1 MDLRGREDPEVS
13 EDPQESNING
23 RNETPIVIESDQEE
37 DQMISNEIRPVRSED
52 DGHTNGSRAERNGFV
67 NTEGINMVG
76 TSSQDNGGSDEEVA
90 IVGEVG
96 NAGNNNNNEGT
107 TTGRSTEFVDLDVD
121 VDNGPQVIEVHENNG
136 NNNGNDNSDED
147 GLVIVQERTTAPQVT
162 LNLPGGETLRINASP
177 TDRPYRRSFEWQ
189 QQDRT
194 RRQAMA
200 RSARRASRLLFHR
213 SEDDDD
219 DGVGESARTGRL
231 PRNVLQLRRQAEERA
246 RLQNLQHR
254 RSQMRSESIQ
264 DNPVLAQLRE
274 RIDSFPPDVRSAFV
288 HAQSLY
294 EFRSILQNV
303 APLTL
308 QECDNE
314 LVPLFT
320 EYRSRMVQSWATNRV
335 QSNQQQDSRRLQEE
349 NYQRQRR
356 LWNNRRHFRIH
367 MGVDGGFGESLAN
380 YILMN
385 ANGAGSNEAAW
396 LYNGYVGDMDEEES
410 TQSIVSI
417 IQEREERE
425 HDTRTKKFMEKTQ
438 DQQQSFVQR
447 AMELPDGY
455 SASFD
460 TEPKIKLDIVRD
472 GKEETVIVKDD
483 SVSDQC
489 LEVPVCT
496 LCGVELG
503 VGIPD
508 QFEGITKIDRS
519 VSFECLVYKYQF
531 HCPYQ
536 TLARP
541 SQLDRDLSR
550 RTFVAPCG
558 HTYCGR
564 CFARIDNARGKS
576 RMAKRKLAQL
586 KGSAHPDNYGP
597 KICPAKECNSPIRT
611 RGKMREA
618 FF

>member
-1 MDLRGREDPEVS
+1 MDLRGRESPEAS
-13 EDPQESNING
+13 QEVHING
-23 RNETPIVIESDQEE
+23 RDEDPIIIESDQEE
-37 DQMISNEIRPVRSED
+37 DQRIRD
-52 DGHTNGSRAERNGFV
+52 DARPIRLHPDGRIHRPRDGLNRFV
-67 NTEGINMVG
+67 NSEGTNVA
-76 TSSQDNGGSDEEVA
+76 TTRSQDNGGSDDEVA
-90 IVGEVG
+90 IVGEINNTRG
-96 NAGNNNNNEGT
+96 NEEGPI
-107 TTGRSTEFVDLDVD
+107 GSDAEYVDLDA
-121 VDNGPQVIEVHENNG
+121 DNGPQVIEVNDNNR
-136 NNNGNDNSDED
+136 NNNENSDDD
-147 GLVIVQERTTAPQVT
+147 GLVIVQERTTAPRVT
-162 LNLPGGETLRINASP
+162 LNLPGGESLQIDASP

-194 RRQAMA
+194 RRQAME
-200 RSARRASRLLFHR
+200 RSARRASRLLFHT
-213 SEDDDD
+213 SDDDD
-219 DGVGESARTGRL
+219 DDSGNGTVENGRL
-231 PRNVLQLRRQAEERA
+231 PPSVLQLRRQEEERS
-246 RLQNLQHR
+246 RLRNITR
-254 RSQMRSESIQ
+254 RRDQMRSDAMQ
-264 DNPVLAQLRE
+264 GNPVLMRLRE

-294 EFRSILQNV
+294 EFRSILQSV

-320 EYRSRMVQSWATNRV
+320 EYRSRMVQNWATNRV
-335 QSNQQQDSRRLQEE
+335 QSNQQESRRLNEE
-349 NYQRQRR
+349 NHERQRR
-356 LWNNRRHFRIH
+356 LWHNRRHFRIH
-367 MGVDGGFGESLAN
+367 MGVGGGFGESLAN

-385 ANGAGSNEAAW
+385 ANGMGSNDAAW

-410 TQSIVSI
+410 TQSIVSM

-425 HDTRTKKFMEKTQ
+425 HDSRTKKYMEKTQ
-438 DQQQSFVQR
+438 DQQQSYVQR

-472 GKEETVIVKDD
+472 GKEETVVVKDD
-483 SVSDQC
+483 SVSDQWQ
-489 LEVPVCT
+489 EVPVCT

-508 QFEGITKIDRS
+508 EFEGITKMDRG

-597 KICPAKECNSPIRT
+597 KICPAKGCKSPIRT

>member
-1 MDLRGREDPEVS
+1 MDLRGRESPEVPQHVHIDNRD
-13 EDPQESNING
+13 EDPI
-23 RNETPIVIESDQEE
+23 IIIESDQEE
-37 DQMISNEIRPVRSED
+37 DQRIRNEAMPIRLNPDRRIHRPR
-52 DGHTNGSRAERNGFV
+52 DGLNRFV
-67 NTEGINMVG
+67 NSEGTNVATIRSRD
-76 TSSQDNGGSDEEVA
+76 TGGSDDEVA
-90 IVGEVG
+90 IVGEASSTLV
-96 NAGNNNNNEGT
+96 NEG
-107 TTGRSTEFVDLDVD
+107 GSVGSNAEYVDLDT
-121 VDNGPQVIEVHENNG
+121 DNGSQVVEANDNNRH
-136 NNNGNDNSDED
+136 NNDNSDDD
-147 GLVIVQERTTAPQVT
+147 GLVIVQERTTAPRVT
-162 LNLPGGETLRINASP
+162 LNLPGGETLQIDASP

-189 QQDRT
+189 QQNRT

-200 RSARRASRLLFHR
+200 RSARRASRLLFHT
-213 SEDDDD
+213 SEDDEYAN
-219 DGVGESARTGRL
+219 GNGNGSTESVRL
-231 PRNVLQLRRQAEERA
+231 PRSVLQLRRQEEERS
-246 RLQNLQHR
+246 RLQNLTR
-254 RSQMRSESIQ
+254 RRNQMQLDSMQ
-264 DNPVLAQLRE
+264 GNPILIRLRE

-320 EYRSRMVQSWATNRV
+320 EYRSRMVQNWATNRV
-335 QSNQQQDSRRLQEE
+335 QLNQQESRRLHDEQHE
-349 NYQRQRR
+349 RQRR

-367 MGVDGGFGESLAN
+367 MGVGGGFGESLAN

-385 ANGAGSNEAAW
+385 ANGMGSNDAAW
-396 LYNGYVGDMDEEES
+396 LYNGYAGDMDEEES
-410 TQSIVSI
+410 TQSIVSM

-425 HDTRTKKFMEKTQ
+425 HDYRTKKYMEKTQ

-447 AMELPDGY
+447 AMDLPDGY

-472 GKEETVIVKDD
+472 GKEETVVVKDD
-483 SVSDQC
+483 SVSDQWQ
-489 LEVPVCT
+489 EAPVCT

-508 QFEGITKIDRS
+508 EFEGITKTDRT

-597 KICPAKECNSPIRT
+597 KICPAKGCKSPIRT
-611 RGKMREA
+611 RGRMREA

>member
-1 MDLRGREDPEVS
+1 MDLRGRESSKDS
-13 EDPQESNING
+13 EFHTDVRDED
-23 RNETPIVIESDQEE
+23 PIVIESDQEE
-37 DQMISNEIRPVRSED
+37 DQRIRDEGRPVSLHAD
-52 DGHTNGSRAERNGFV
+52 ERTHRPRDALNRFV
-67 NTEGINMVG
+67 NSEGTNVA
-76 TSSQDNGGSDEEVA
+76 TRRSQDSGGSDDELA
-90 IVGEVG
+90 IVGEVNNTRNNG
-96 NAGNNNNNEGT
+96 EGFNGLDAAFVDLDADNGLQLVDVNNNNN
-107 TTGRSTEFVDLDVD
+107 
-121 VDNGPQVIEVHENNG
+121 NGQGNG
-136 NNNGNDNSDED
+136 NGNRNGENPDDD
-147 GLVIVQERTTAPQVT
+147 GLVIVQERTTAPRVT
-162 LNLPGGETLRINASP
+162 LNLPGGETLQIDASP

-189 QQDRT
+189 QQDRA
-194 RRQAMA
+194 RRQVMR
-200 RSARRASRLLFHR
+200 RSARRASRLLFHT
-213 SEDDDD
+213 SDDDDD
-219 DGVGESARTGRL
+219 DGSGNIENERL
-231 PRNVLQLRRQAEERA
+231 PPNVLRLRRQEQERA
-246 RLQNLQHR
+246 RLQDITR
-254 RSQMRSESIQ
+254 RRDQMQLEAMQ
-264 DNPVLAQLRE
+264 GNPALMQLRE
-274 RIDSFPPDVRSAFV
+274 RIDSFPLDVRNAFV
-288 HAQSLY
+288 HAQSLH
-294 EFRSILQNV
+294 EFRSILQSV

-320 EYRSRMVQSWATNRV
+320 EYRSRMVQNWATNRV
-335 QSNQQQDSRRLQEE
+335 QSNQQASSQLQEANFE
-349 NYQRQRR
+349 RQRR
-356 LWNNRRHFRIH
+356 LRHNRRHFRIH
-367 MGVDGGFGESLAN
+367 MGVGSGFGESLAN

-385 ANGAGSNEAAW
+385 ANSGGNNDPAW
-396 LYNGYVGDMDEEES
+396 LYNGYVGDMDDEES
-410 TQSIVSI
+410 TQSIVSM

-425 HDTRTKKFMEKTQ
+425 HDSRTKKFMEKTQ
-438 DQQQSFVQR
+438 DQQESFSQR

-472 GKEETVIVKDD
+472 GKEETVVVKDD
-483 SVSDQC
+483 SLSDKWQ
-489 LEVPVCT
+489 EVPVCT

-508 QFEGITKIDRS
+508 EFEGITKMERG
-519 VSFECLVYKYQF
+519 VSFECLLYKYQF

-597 KICPAKECNSPIRT
+597 KICPAKGCKSPIRT

>member
-1 MDLRGREDPEVS
+1 MDLRGRENPEF
-13 EDPQESNING
+13 PQEAHVDG
-23 RNETPIVIESDQEE
+23 RDEYPIIIESDQEE
-37 DQMISNEIRPVRSED
+37 DQRIRDEARPIRLHP
-52 DGHTNGSRAERNGFV
+52 DGRLDRPRDGLNRFV
-67 NTEGINMVG
+67 NSEGTNVA
-76 TSSQDNGGSDEEVA
+76 TTRSQDNGGSDDEVA
-90 IVGEVG
+90 ILGEVS
-96 NAGNNNNNEGT
+96 NTQNNEG
-107 TTGRSTEFVDLDVD
+107 GPIGSDAEYVDLDA
-121 VDNGPQVIEVHENNG
+121 DNGPQVIEVNDNNR
-136 NNNGNDNSDED
+136 NNNDNSDDD
-147 GLVIVQERTTAPQVT
+147 GLVIVQERTTAPRVT
-162 LNLPGGETLRINASP
+162 LNLPGGESLQIDASP
-177 TDRPYRRSFEWQ
+177 TDRPFRRSFEWQ

-200 RSARRASRLLFHR
+200 RSARRASRLLFHT
-213 SEDDDD
+213 SDDDD
-219 DGVGESARTGRL
+219 DNNHRNGSTENGRL
-231 PRNVLQLRRQAEERA
+231 PPSVLQLRRQEEERS
-246 RLQNLQHR
+246 RLQNLARR
-254 RSQMRSESIQ
+254 RSQLRSDATQ
-264 DNPVLAQLRE
+264 GNPVLMRLRE

-320 EYRSRMVQSWATNRV
+320 EYRSRMVQNWATNRV
-335 QSNQQQDSRRLQEE
+335 QLNQQESRRLNEE
-349 NYQRQRR
+349 HNERQRR
-356 LWNNRRHFRIH
+356 LWHNRRHFRIH
-367 MGVDGGFGESLAN
+367 MEVGGGFGESLAN

-385 ANGAGSNEAAW
+385 ANGMGSNDAAW
-396 LYNGYVGDMDEEES
+396 LYNGYGGDMDEEES
-410 TQSIVSI
+410 TQSIVSM

-425 HDTRTKKFMEKTQ
+425 HDCRTKKYMEKTR

-472 GKEETVIVKDD
+472 GKEETVVVKDD
-483 SVSDQC
+483 SVSDQW

-508 QFEGITKIDRS
+508 DFEGITKMDRG

-597 KICPAKECNSPIRT
+597 KICPAKGCKSPIRT